1 MEASWKDCWAERV
14 WERRKEKQK
23 TIMSI
28 LHVLTVW
35 VKTNSESFVVIS
47 ARGKVPRNFSI
58 VWLSSMHALFV
69 CFLCIQQSIG
79 RSKQAP
85 SSCSLYVC
93 VLCFRHV
100 WPLCCT
106 FASMYPFYIDILYS
120 VHAYMCCV
128 CCVTVK
134 WSHPVS
140 HVCERRTQGGLFQND
155 PPGTGKHPPQRAS
168 HTRPSRPVST
178 T

>member
-1 MEASWKDCWAERV
+1 MGKAERETEDKHV
-14 WERRKEKQK
+14 YTARSHRVSQNKQRILRSYLCTWKSSEKLQY
-23 TIMSI
+23 S
-28 LHVLTVW
+28 L
-35 VKTNSESFVVIS
+35 
-47 ARGKVPRNFSI
+47 AQQ
-58 VWLSSMHALFV
+58 HACTFCL
-69 CFLCIQQSIG
+69 QSIG